1 MGGSPLRVGPQAA
14 ESVLDNSKVVLVAK
28 TIGASFTMA
37 PDLATKSAA
46 GRGKATRRA
55 ADGFAPANFDGGF
68 GLSIPGIWQ
77 SMKVTYRKITD
88 CWLPCASPHPGA
100 TPGRLSAGRG
110 DNLADNQ
117 SPRRALPPHPRHSR
131 LLRPLWQNRTL

>member
-1 MGGSPLRVGPQAA
+1 MGGLPLRVGPQAA
-14 ESVLDNSKVVLVAK
+14 ESVLDNSKAVPVAK

-37 PDLATKSAA
+37 PDFATKSAA

-55 ADGFAPANFDGGF
+55 ADGWFRTVH
-68 GLSIPGIWQ
+68 PGIWQ
-77 SMKVTYRKITD
+77 SMKVTCRKITD

-100 TPGRLSAGRG
+100 TPGRLSEGRG